1 VSPDENAVL
10 SQGDIDAL
18 VSSSTEIGGET
29 PASSQ
34 PQPAEPAPAAA
45 PSGAQSAPAASQ
57 PNGSGLADVVQRLSK
72 LEAAVSKMGQ
82 EGGGGQA
89 LAQELKTL
97 SARVEEI
104 LQHLPNTLG
113 YGLRSTFQC
122 SSCGTQ
128 GLVAARILCTQCN
141 TDTYA
146 GWWPQT

>member
-1 VSPDENAVL
+1 M

-18 VSSSTEIGGET
+18 VSSSTDIGGES
-29 PASSQ
+29 PA
-34 PQPAEPAPAAA
+34 AAPAAA
-45 PSGAQSAPAASQ
+45 AAPDVAQSAPAASK
-57 PNGSGLADVVQRLSK
+57 PDDAGLADVVQRLSK
-72 LEAAVSKMGQ
+72 LEAAVSKLGQ
-82 EGGGGQA
+82 EGGGQA
-89 LAQELKTL
+89 LAQELKTV

-104 LQHLPNTLG
+104 VQQLPNTLG

-146 GWWPQT
+146 GWWPQA